1 MRRTGDLC
9 PIPLQVP
16 LPSVPV
22 PLLPPDPDVSLDLQE
37 AVDACFD
44 LVGYERLLDY
54 SAPPPPPELSE
65 EDAEWIAER
74 LKTTVT
80 TAKYIQE

>member
-80 TAKYIQE
+80 TAK